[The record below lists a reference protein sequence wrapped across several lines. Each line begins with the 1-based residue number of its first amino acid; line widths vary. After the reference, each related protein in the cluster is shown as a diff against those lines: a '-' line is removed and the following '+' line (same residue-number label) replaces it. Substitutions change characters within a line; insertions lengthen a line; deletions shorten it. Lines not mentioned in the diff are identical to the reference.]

1 MGVNLLP
8 FIDRQR
14 LRDAMIKADENEK
27 NLTPSERI
35 RNKVFG
41 PVRLYF
47 QNNDDNKKS
56 KAVKKLLEGVKEND
70 NIHLKAGFEFSDL
83 IAG

>member
-1 MGVNLLP
+1 MYQSDSEIIDFYPKNVKLDINGARYAWMGVNLLP

-14 LRDAMIKADENEK
+14 LRDAMIKADENEE

-35 RNKVFG
+35 RNKVSG

-47 QNNDDNKKS
+47 
-56 KAVKKLLEGVKEND
+56 
-70 NIHLKAGFEFSDL
+70 
-83 IAG
+83 

>member
-14 LRDAMIKADENEK
+14 LRDAMIKADENEE

-35 RNKVFG
+35 RNKVSG

-47 QNNDDNKKS
+47 
-56 KAVKKLLEGVKEND
+56 
-70 NIHLKAGFEFSDL
+70 
-83 IAG
+83 

>member
-14 LRDAMIKADENEK
+14 LRTAMIKADQNEE
-27 NLTPSERI
+27 NLTSSERI
-35 RNKVFG
+35 RNKVTG

-47 QNNDDNKKS
+47 
-56 KAVKKLLEGVKEND
+56 
-70 NIHLKAGFEFSDL
+70 
-83 IAG
+83 